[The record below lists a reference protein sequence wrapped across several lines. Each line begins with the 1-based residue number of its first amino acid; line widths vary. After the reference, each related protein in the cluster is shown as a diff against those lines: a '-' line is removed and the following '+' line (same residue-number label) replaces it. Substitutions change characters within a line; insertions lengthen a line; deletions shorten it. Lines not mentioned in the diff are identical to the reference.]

1 MPISPELKKLAQQAL
16 QIRGS
21 QVPLH
26 RVMDV
31 LAMQDGD
38 ISQAINRYHDI
49 KDPDLR
55 RSLHYCALLLRQIEQ
70 DAGLKPAWEVS
81 RESNNAKP
89 DANRQSATSSSP
101 AESATPSKKSRSGFS
116 ADDLRSFVE
125 GSARGNLSMAKVYVD
140 GASKGNP
147 GESGIGVAM
156 FAMDGRK
163 VAQVSKAIGT
173 ATNNIAEYTALIEA
187 LHVARD
193 LQVKTL
199 HVISDSEL
207 MVNQV
212 SGKYK
217 IKNVDLLKKAQEV
230 MALRKGLDKFTIS
243 YVGRENNKLADAL
256 STAQIKK
263 KTGSSSGFK
272 TGSAPDAEVE
282 LDDGSTD

>member
-1 MPISPELKKLAQQAL
+1 MAISPELKKLAQQAL
-16 QIRGS
+16 QIKGS

-38 ISQAINRYHDI
+38 ISQAVNRYRDI
-49 KDPDLR
+49 KDADLR
-55 RSLHYCALLLRQIEQ
+55 RSLHYCALLLKQIEQ
-70 DAGLKPAWEVS
+70 EAGLRPSWEPA
-81 RESNNAKP
+81 RETAGSAASAGQP
-89 DANRQSATSSSP
+89 AGQSEPAT
-101 AESATPSKKSRSGFS
+101 SKKSKSGFS
-116 ADDLRSFVE
+116 PDELRPFVD
-125 GSARGNLSMAKVYVD
+125 GSARGNLAMAKVYVD

-147 GESGIGVAM
+147 GDSGIGVAM

-163 VAQVSKAIGT
+163 VAQVSRAIGT
-173 ATNNIAEYTALIEA
+173 ATNNVAEYTALIEA
-187 LHVARD
+187 LQVARD

-263 KTGSSSGFK
+263 KTVVGQRGDNAA
-272 TGSAPDAEVE
+272 GSAANEEPEF
-282 LDDGSTD
+282 DDGSTD